1 MKKILLVVLLLF
13 FMLCS
18 KAEDHFNLLT
28 VGFDFPGIE
37 IQSIEIPV

>member
-1 MKKILLVVLLLF
+1 MKKILLLILLLF
-13 FMLCS
+13 MLYS
-18 KAEDHFNLLT
+18 KAEDHSNLLT